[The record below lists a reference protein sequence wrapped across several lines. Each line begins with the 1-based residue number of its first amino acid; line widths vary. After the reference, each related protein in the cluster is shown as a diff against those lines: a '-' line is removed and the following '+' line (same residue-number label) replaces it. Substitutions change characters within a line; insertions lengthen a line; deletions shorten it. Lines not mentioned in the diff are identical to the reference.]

1 MKWENIVG
9 DYFIFTRWKTR
20 NTRKNNIKPIKS
32 PITNGIKELLIS
44 VGDKSSP
51 YILGQL
57 KEGSNEN
64 TITNKCEKLKGIFMH
79 YGYIGLGNLGAAC
92 AGCLLKAGFE
102 VTVFDLNKT
111 LAEPLIAAGAKWAE
125 SAEDVAASVDH
136 VITCLPSPA
145 VSEKVLRQILPVMK
159 KGASW
164 IEMSTLGRDDVLAL
178 AKVAEAAGVRML
190 ELPVTGG
197 VHLAY
202 RGEIT
207 MLPGGDKDLVDL
219 HWKAFEAMGNR
230 IFHMGP
236 LGSSSIIKVITNML
250 AFIHLKACGEA
261 LMLAKRGGLDL
272 GQAWHAIAASSGNS
286 FVHETEG
293 ALILNG
299 SYDIAFSLDLAL
311 KDLGFAL
318 GFGKEFG
325 VPLELASMTNQT
337 YVAAKAAY
345 GGDAQ
350 SPMIAKL
357 LEDLLGTD
365 LRAPGF
371 PARLE

>member
-1 MKWENIVG
+1 M
-9 DYFIFTRWKTR
+9 T
-20 NTRKNNIKPIKS
+20 
-32 PITNGIKELLIS
+32 
-44 VGDKSSP
+44 
-51 YILGQL
+51 
-57 KEGSNEN
+57 
-64 TITNKCEKLKGIFMH
+64 H
-79 YGYIGLGNLGAAC
+79 YGYIGLGNLGANC
-92 AGCLLKAGFE
+92 AACLLRAGMQ
-102 VTVFDLNKT
+102 VTVFDLNPA
-111 LAEPLIAAGAKWAE
+111 LAERLVAMGAVLAPSAE
-125 SAEDVAASVDH
+125 SLAGSVDH

-145 VSEKVLRQILPVMK
+145 VSERVLRGILPVMK
-159 KGASW
+159 AGTSW
-164 IEMSTLGRDDVLAL
+164 VEMSTLGRDDVLRLGAV
-178 AKVAEAAGVRML
+178 AAEAGVQMM

-197 VHLAY
+197 VHLAAQ
-202 RGEIT
+202 GKIT
-207 MLPGGDKDLVDL
+207 MLAGGDKDLFDL
-219 HWKAFEAMGNR
+219 HMPAMQAMGDK

-250 AFIHLKACGEA
+250 AFIHLKATSEA

-272 GQAWHAIAASSGNS
+272 AQAHAAIAASSGNS

-299 SYDIAFSLDLAL
+299 SYDVAFNIDLAM

-318 GFGKEFG
+318 GFGREFG
-325 VPLELASMTNQT
+325 VPLDLAGMTEQT

-345 GGDAQ
+345 GGEAQ

>member
-1 MKWENIVG
+1 
-9 DYFIFTRWKTR
+9 
-20 NTRKNNIKPIKS
+20 
-32 PITNGIKELLIS
+32 
-44 VGDKSSP
+44 
-51 YILGQL
+51 
-57 KEGSNEN
+57 
-64 TITNKCEKLKGIFMH
+64 MH
-79 YGYIGLGNLGAAC
+79 YGYIGLGNLGANC
-92 AGCLLKAGFE
+92 AACLLKAGFQ
-102 VTVFDLNKT
+102 VTVHDLNKP
-111 LAEPLIAAGAKWAE
+111 LADRLIAAGATWAE

-145 VSEKVLRQILPVMK
+145 VSEKVLRQILPLMK
-159 KGASW
+159 PDASW

-178 AKVAEAAGVRML
+178 SEVAAEHGVRML

-197 VHLAY
+197 VHLAAQ
-202 RGEIT
+202 GKIT

-219 HWKAFEAMGNR
+219 HWKAFEAMGDK

-272 GQAWHAIAASSGNS
+272 AQSWQAIKASSGNS

-299 SYDIAFSLDLAL
+299 SYDVAFNIDLAL

-318 GFGKEFG
+318 GFGREFG
-325 VPLELASMTNQT
+325 VPLDLASATNQT

-345 GGDAQ
+345 GGEAQ

>member
-1 MKWENIVG
+1 
-9 DYFIFTRWKTR
+9 
-20 NTRKNNIKPIKS
+20 
-32 PITNGIKELLIS
+32 
-44 VGDKSSP
+44 
-51 YILGQL
+51 
-57 KEGSNEN
+57 
-64 TITNKCEKLKGIFMH
+64 MH

-92 AGCLLKAGFE
+92 AGCLVKDGFK
-102 VTVFDLNKT
+102 VTVYDLNPK
-111 LAEPLIAAGAKWAE
+111 LAEPLVAAGATVAA
-125 SAEDVAASVDH
+125 SAEDLAASVDH

-145 VSEKVLRQILPVMK
+145 VSERVLRNILPHMP

-164 IEMSTLGRDDVLAL
+164 VEMSTLGRDEVLRL
-178 AKVAEAAGVRML
+178 AAVAAEAGVRMM

-202 RGEIT
+202 QGKIT
-207 MLPGGDKDLVDL
+207 MLAGGDRDLYDL
-219 HWKAFEAMGNR
+219 HHKAMQAMGDR

-236 LGSSSIIKVITNML
+236 LGSASIIKVITNML
-250 AFIHLKACGEA
+250 AFIHLKATSEA

-299 SYDIAFSLDLAL
+299 SYDIAFNIDLAL

-318 GFGKEFG
+318 GFGREFG
-325 VPLELASMTNQT
+325 VPLDLASMTNQT
-337 YVAAKAAY
+337 YIAARAAY
-345 GGDAQ
+345 GSEAQ